1 MVVGFMVCRSLNK
14 ILDALSQTEVK
25 NLTLISSYIVF
36 VDKGVGKLITNK
48 QKNTC
53 ISHKV
58 KSRNRK
64 L

>member
-1 MVVGFMVCRSLNK
+1 MVVGFMVCKSLNK

-48 QKNTC
+48 QKKYMHFT
-53 ISHKV
+53 
-58 KSRNRK
+58 
-64 L
+64 